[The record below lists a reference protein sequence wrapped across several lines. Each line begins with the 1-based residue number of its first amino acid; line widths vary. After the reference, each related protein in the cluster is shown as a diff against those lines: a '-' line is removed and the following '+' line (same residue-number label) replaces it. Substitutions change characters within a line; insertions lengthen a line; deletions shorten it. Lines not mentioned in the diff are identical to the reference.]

1 MKNPQENW
9 LIFNDTHEAIIDR
22 ETWELAQK
30 LTKTPRRVDTTG
42 VANPLTGLVYCAD
55 CGAKM
60 YNHRGKAGN
69 ARDWAGRPN
78 VQRCIT
84 TDFSELTTPM
94 INEFIDKILVH
105 APYYIDGE
113 RMQEVEIYLNFI
125 GKFEIPQ
132 PQLSEEEIKRQKQ
145 LKQPV

>member
-1 MKNPQENW
+1 
-9 LIFNDTHEAIIDR
+9 
-22 ETWELAQK
+22 
-30 LTKTPRRVDTTG
+30 
-42 VANPLTGLVYCAD
+42 
-55 CGAKM
+55 M
-60 YNHRGKAGN
+60 YNHRFFRAYY
-69 ARDWAGRPN
+69 AD
-78 VQRCIT
+78 
-84 TDFSELTTPM
+84 
-94 INEFIDKILVH
+94 DKWVYRQILVH

>member
-30 LTKTPRRVDTTG
+30 LTKTPI
-42 VANPLTGLVYCAD
+42 A
-55 CGAKM
+55 
-60 YNHRGKAGN
+60 
-69 ARDWAGRPN
+69 

>member
-42 VANPLTGLVYCAD
+42 VANRWRVLFIVPIA
-55 CGAKM
+55 
-60 YNHRGKAGN
+60 
-69 ARDWAGRPN
+69 

>member
-22 ETWELAQK
+22 GTWELAQK
-30 LTKTPRRVDTTG
+30 LTKTPRRV
-42 VANPLTGLVYCAD
+42 
-55 CGAKM
+55 
-60 YNHRGKAGN
+60 
-69 ARDWAGRPN
+69 
-78 VQRCIT
+78 
-84 TDFSELTTPM
+84 DFSELTTPM

>member
-1 MKNPQENW
+1 
-9 LIFNDTHEAIIDR
+9 
-22 ETWELAQK
+22 
-30 LTKTPRRVDTTG
+30 
-42 VANPLTGLVYCAD
+42 
-55 CGAKM
+55 
-60 YNHRGKAGN
+60 
-69 ARDWAGRPN
+69 
-78 VQRCIT
+78 
-84 TDFSELTTPM
+84 M

-145 LKQPV
+145 RNSPSKKQGMLSVDKGEKTQGWRAVFT

>member
-30 LTKTPRRVDTTG
+30 LTKRRDVLTPPEWRIRWRVLFI
-42 VANPLTGLVYCAD
+42 VPIA
-55 CGAKM
+55 
-60 YNHRGKAGN
+60 
-69 ARDWAGRPN
+69 

>member
-1 MKNPQENW
+1 
-9 LIFNDTHEAIIDR
+9 
-22 ETWELAQK
+22 
-30 LTKTPRRVDTTG
+30 
-42 VANPLTGLVYCAD
+42 
-55 CGAKM
+55 
-60 YNHRGKAGN
+60 
-69 ARDWAGRPN
+69 
-78 VQRCIT
+78 
-84 TDFSELTTPM
+84 M

-132 PQLSEEEIKRQKQ
+132 PKLSEEEIKRQKQ

>member
-30 LTKTPRRVDTTG
+30 LTKTPRRV
-42 VANPLTGLVYCAD
+42 
-55 CGAKM
+55 
-60 YNHRGKAGN
+60 
-69 ARDWAGRPN
+69 
-78 VQRCIT
+78 
-84 TDFSELTTPM
+84 TTPM

>member
-1 MKNPQENW
+1 
-9 LIFNDTHEAIIDR
+9 
-22 ETWELAQK
+22 
-30 LTKTPRRVDTTG
+30 
-42 VANPLTGLVYCAD
+42 
-55 CGAKM
+55 
-60 YNHRGKAGN
+60 
-69 ARDWAGRPN
+69 
-78 VQRCIT
+78 
-84 TDFSELTTPM
+84 M

-145 LKQPV
+145 LKHPV

>member
-1 MKNPQENW
+1 
-9 LIFNDTHEAIIDR
+9 
-22 ETWELAQK
+22 
-30 LTKTPRRVDTTG
+30 
-42 VANPLTGLVYCAD
+42 
-55 CGAKM
+55 
-60 YNHRGKAGN
+60 
-69 ARDWAGRPN
+69 
-78 VQRCIT
+78 
-84 TDFSELTTPM
+84 M

-145 LKQPV
+145 LKHKVGEPFSLSCKGCDKVFESKHSNALLRLCRLSQQITTTPA

>member
-1 MKNPQENW
+1 MTRLKPRLFTLQKRNWNKEKQKGVYPPVQLERICCPQYSCKTGILRRHRKFRTHKESYKDKSSVKNPQENW

-60 YNHRGKAGN
+60 YNHRFFRAYY
-69 ARDWAGRPN
+69 AD
-78 VQRCIT
+78 
-84 TDFSELTTPM
+84 
-94 INEFIDKILVH
+94 DK
-105 APYYIDGE
+105 
-113 RMQEVEIYLNFI
+113 
-125 GKFEIPQ
+125 
-132 PQLSEEEIKRQKQ
+132 
-145 LKQPV
+145 

>member
-9 LIFNDTHEAIIDR
+9 LIFNDTHEAIR
-22 ETWELAQK
+22 W
-30 LTKTPRRVDTTG
+30 RVLFI
-42 VANPLTGLVYCAD
+42 VPIA
-55 CGAKM
+55 
-60 YNHRGKAGN
+60 
-69 ARDWAGRPN
+69 

>member
-1 MKNPQENW
+1 MP
-9 LIFNDTHEAIIDR
+9 IA
-22 ETWELAQK
+22 
-30 LTKTPRRVDTTG
+30 
-42 VANPLTGLVYCAD
+42 
-55 CGAKM
+55 
-60 YNHRGKAGN
+60 
-69 ARDWAGRPN
+69 

-125 GKFEIPQ
+125 GKFEVRPWRKGLEPIHCAGACRSGYLPCRMYRQ
-132 PQLSEEEIKRQKQ
+132 RWGNPEKAVVRSRRKHAGYTKVGGMDTLLSRLIGTDKTA
-145 LKQPV
+145 LSFMAVPI

>member
-1 MKNPQENW
+1 MTRTKQSLTEKLGSLLRNW
-9 LIFNDTHEAIIDR
+9 
-22 ETWELAQK
+22 QK
-30 LTKTPRRVDTTG
+30 RRDVLTPPEWRIRWRVLFI
-42 VANPLTGLVYCAD
+42 VPIA
-55 CGAKM
+55 
-60 YNHRGKAGN
+60 
-69 ARDWAGRPN
+69 

-132 PQLSEEEIKRQKQ
+132 PQLSEKEIKRQKQ

>member
-1 MKNPQENW
+1 
-9 LIFNDTHEAIIDR
+9 
-22 ETWELAQK
+22 
-30 LTKTPRRVDTTG
+30 
-42 VANPLTGLVYCAD
+42 
-55 CGAKM
+55 
-60 YNHRGKAGN
+60 
-69 ARDWAGRPN
+69 
-78 VQRCIT
+78 
-84 TDFSELTTPM
+84 M

-145 LKQPV
+145 LKQPSKKQGMLSVDKGEKTQGWRAVFT

>member
-1 MKNPQENW
+1 
-9 LIFNDTHEAIIDR
+9 
-22 ETWELAQK
+22 
-30 LTKTPRRVDTTG
+30 
-42 VANPLTGLVYCAD
+42 
-55 CGAKM
+55 
-60 YNHRGKAGN
+60 
-69 ARDWAGRPN
+69 
-78 VQRCIT
+78 
-84 TDFSELTTPM
+84 M

-145 LKQPV
+145 LKQPLQLSENGSPTLCFLAFIN

>member
-1 MKNPQENW
+1 
-9 LIFNDTHEAIIDR
+9 
-22 ETWELAQK
+22 
-30 LTKTPRRVDTTG
+30 
-42 VANPLTGLVYCAD
+42 
-55 CGAKM
+55 
-60 YNHRGKAGN
+60 
-69 ARDWAGRPN
+69 
-78 VQRCIT
+78 
-84 TDFSELTTPM
+84 M

-145 LKQPV
+145 LKSRECYQLIKARKHKVGEPFTLSCEGCDKVFESKHSNALLRLCRLSQQITTNPA

>member
-1 MKNPQENW
+1 
-9 LIFNDTHEAIIDR
+9 
-22 ETWELAQK
+22 
-30 LTKTPRRVDTTG
+30 
-42 VANPLTGLVYCAD
+42 
-55 CGAKM
+55 
-60 YNHRGKAGN
+60 
-69 ARDWAGRPN
+69 
-78 VQRCIT
+78 
-84 TDFSELTTPM
+84 M

-145 LKQPV
+145 LKQPASRLHLAARAVTRYLNPSTAMLC

>member
-1 MKNPQENW
+1 
-9 LIFNDTHEAIIDR
+9 
-22 ETWELAQK
+22 
-30 LTKTPRRVDTTG
+30 
-42 VANPLTGLVYCAD
+42 
-55 CGAKM
+55 
-60 YNHRGKAGN
+60 
-69 ARDWAGRPN
+69 
-78 VQRCIT
+78 
-84 TDFSELTTPM
+84 M

-145 LKQPV
+145 LKNGEAPVCMRITVDKRKAEIVNYIRSYCRIEDSGINIRKSYTSRLIQSW

>member
-1 MKNPQENW
+1 MNEKQIR
-9 LIFNDTHEAIIDR
+9 LRSR
-22 ETWELAQK
+22 E
-30 LTKTPRRVDTTG
+30 V
-42 VANPLTGLVYCAD
+42 
-55 CGAKM
+55 
-60 YNHRGKAGN
+60 
-69 ARDWAGRPN
+69 
-78 VQRCIT
+78 
-84 TDFSELTTPM
+84 
-94 INEFIDKILVH
+94 ILVH